1 MAVKTAAG
9 PGVAAILKILP
20 LLDLAVIGLGAL
32 AFATIYWADGGRSS
46 RHTSSLSRREGIILA
61 AGQGILG
68 IVLLISAILLERA
81 LVLRLTL
88 RGEGLGPVSLSIL
101 LAYLGFSS
109 LALAWK
115 AHRPEPAPLIARV
128 HLLLTA
134 AATGALLLLIPSSP
148 AIVRKNVAFL
158 AAVTIA
164 SLILALWHH
173 LRTNPQ
179 SVGSPGK
186 ETQEGGRTQVG
197 RGEPEPDGS
206 DLPSLF
212 PRALLSRF
220 SDPLVIGSG
229 GVSRVFRAR
238 RRDTGG
244 IVAVKVPLSMDE
256 VTGAAFLKEM
266 RTWEG
271 LHHGN
276 IVRILGANILPVPY
290 VEMEFLP
297 RSLDELEKPLDLKT
311 AARIIIGITRGLAFA
326 HARGIVHRDLKPR
339 NILLTD
345 TLEPKIGDWGLA
357 KFLSGTTA
365 TDIHGFSPSYAAP
378 EQVDPRRFGRPGI
391 CTDVYG
397 AGAILYELVT
407 GRPPFTGEGV
417 AEITGRILNTDPV
430 SPSIL
435 NPAAAPMDP
444 IIRRCLEKEPGKRYQ
459 TAGDLERDLR
469 KFLDSADE
477 GPR

>member
-1 MAVKTAAG
+1 MAVKTPAG
-9 PGVAAILKILP
+9 PAVGSLLKLLP

-32 AFATIYWADGGRSS
+32 AFTAVFWADAGRSP
-46 RHTSSLSRREGIILA
+46 RHASTLTRREGIVLA

-81 LVLRLTL
+81 LVVRLTL

-101 LAYLGFSS
+101 LAFLGFSS
-109 LALAWK
+109 LALARK
-115 AHRPEPAPLIARV
+115 AHRPDPAPLITRV
-128 HLLLTA
+128 HLLLSAVA
-134 AATGALLLLIPSSP
+134 AGALLLLIPSSP
-148 AIVRKNVAFL
+148 AIVRKNVVFL
-158 AAVTIA
+158 AAVAIA
-164 SLILALWHH
+164 SLILALWQHF
-173 LRTNPQ
+173 RTKPRGD
-179 SVGSPGK
+179 VSPGDG
-186 ETQEGGRTQVG
+186 TQDGGRTQVG
-197 RGEPEPDGS
+197 LGGPPPSGPA
-206 DLPSLF
+206 LPSLF
-212 PRALLSRF
+212 PRELLFRF
-220 SDPLVIGSG
+220 TEPEVIGSG

-238 RRDTGG
+238 RRDTGR

-290 VEMEFLP
+290 VEMEYFP
-297 RSLDELEKPLDLKT
+297 RSLDELEKPLDLQT
-311 AARIIIGITRGLAFA
+311 AARIVAGITRGLAFA

-357 KFLSGTTA
+357 KFLSGTAA
-365 TDIHGFSPSYAAP
+365 TDLHGFSPSYAAP
-378 EQVDPRRFGRPGI
+378 EQVDPRRYGEPGVH
-391 CTDVYG
+391 TDVYG

-430 SPSIL
+430 RPSIL
-435 NPAAAPMDP
+435 NPAAAPVDTVIM
-444 IIRRCLEKEPGKRYQ
+444 RCLEKEPERRYP

-469 KFLDSADE
+469 EFLDSQ
-477 GPR
+477 GG